1 MKSILNILKS
11 TFIGGILFL
20 IPLAIIMVLLEKGYH
35 ILQKITIPLA
45 SNLPKVKVLGM
56 ALEELIGLV
65 IITIICFLAGLIART
80 KQAKNFI
87 TKLETSILS
96 LIPGYS
102 FMKNMNENI
111 IGIESSEN
119 LKVVLARVDD
129 GWQFAFLIEKI
140 DEEHF
145 TVFIPNAP
153 SPWSGSIYFMEK
165 DRIKETTISQKEALV
180 CIRKLGYGSSKLL
193 KDVL

>member
-1 MKSILNILKS
+1 MKSILSILKS

-20 IPLAIIMVLLEKGYH
+20 IPLLIILVLFEKGYH
-35 ILQKITIPLA
+35 ILQKITIPLVA
-45 SNLPKVKVLGM
+45 NLPKVKVLGM
-56 ALEELIGLV
+56 ALEELIGLLI
-65 IITIICFLAGLIART
+65 IITLCFLAGLLSKTKPAKRLIA
-80 KQAKNFI
+80 
-87 TKLETSILS
+87 KLESSVLS

-111 IGIESSEN
+111 IGLEN
-119 LKVVLARVDD
+119 SKDLKVVLARVDD
-129 GWQFAFLIEKI
+129 GWQFAFLIEQI
-140 DEEHF
+140 DKEHC

-165 DRIKETTISQKEALV
+165 ERIKETTISQKEALV